1 VNTTL
6 NSLVSQQRTADLH
19 RQARRW
25 RSGAD
30 GFERESAST
39 IELRLARVDE
49 DNAVRRLAQLDDAPE
64 LEGPAMLAV
73 VDGEAVAAMSLS
85 DLRIVSNPFVR
96 TQHAV
101 KLLRLRAAHLS
112 GRRERRRPLRRLRP
126 RFAA

>member
-1 VNTTL
+1 MNTTL

-49 DNAVRRLAQLDDAPE
+49 DNAVRRLAQLDDAAE

-85 DLRIVSNPFVR
+85 DLRIVANPFVR

-112 GRRERRRPLRRLRP
+112 DRRERRRPLRRLRP